1 MDCKKSIVGADSD
14 LAIYAKSVDR
24 YVTGIWEIVKN
35 GKGMAIREVS

>member
-1 MDCKKSIVGADSD
+1 MDCKEFIVGADSD

-35 GKGMAIREVS
+35 GEGMAIREAS

>member
-1 MDCKKSIVGADSD
+1 MDYKKSIVGADSD

-35 GKGMAIREVS
+35 GEGMTTREAS